1 MLSCR
6 LKIAF
11 IRLFSHRRC
20 GCEREAR
27 KKWLCKKEQF
37 LEQHSNH
44 LKPILDFI
52 QPWLHCH
59 AGWGRPLVTL
69 LSKASFW
76 GPFLCYFPWTWEDP
90 QVSCWNVLHISDSIL
105 AQQMLSTQ
113 VLSSLTLFMPFS
125 HSFPIFFPRCCHLF
139 SQKATFLSLTPR
151 FASILGMASSTWSLV
166 FNICSFPTP
175 PGTSAENMEGKCCL
189 RETITHQTIRLRFML
204 GGFHQDMLDEYIYMY
219 IYNIYIYVYIYNIY
233 VYI

>member
-1 MLSCR
+1 MVSSCFIRPSQVRCGLIKWYHSLSEMVGKLVWLDLNYIYSIDLVRRVMFRFNLSQRSQSICVLREKAPPPDSILLYGYSIRIVRVVLSCR

-113 VLSSLTLFMPFS
+113 VLSL
-125 HSFPIFFPRCCHLF
+125 
-139 SQKATFLSLTPR
+139 
-151 FASILGMASSTWSLV
+151 
-166 FNICSFPTP
+166 
-175 PGTSAENMEGKCCL
+175 
-189 RETITHQTIRLRFML
+189 
-204 GGFHQDMLDEYIYMY
+204 
-219 IYNIYIYVYIYNIY
+219 
-233 VYI
+233 

>member
-76 GPFLCYFPWTWEDP
+76 GPFLCYFPWTREDP

-125 HSFPIFFPRCCHLF
+125 HSFPIFFPDVVIF
-139 SQKATFLSLTPR
+139 SPKKPPSFHWRRVSLP
-151 FASILGMASSTWSLV
+151 SWGW
-166 FNICSFPTP
+166 PHP
-175 PGTSAENMEGKCCL
+175 PGRWCLTFAAFPHHQGPRLKTWRASAA
-189 RETITHQTIRLRFML
+189 
-204 GGFHQDMLDEYIYMY
+204 
-219 IYNIYIYVYIYNIY
+219 
-233 VYI
+233 